1 MRSILLINKI
11 KDYQIN
17 YQTFILKQLQINRFI
32 QTNLYRI
39 LIQQLQNN
47 KIKSVEMQT
56 LRLIIFLA
64 IFLNCIYCNNPD
76 VEYLSLSQLNSQIFE
91 GNTYQQNKTYQLDP
105 SIFSKQYGSYF
116 IEMELNINR
125 FEQDDIQILFA
136 LSQTFSLQQNNKTNH
151 YEADF
156 IDKRGFYM
164 KKKYYRIDFEKSY
177 LIEQNP
183 LYLTIFQATQNVI
196 NLSFTLK
203 FGIQDSGFQKMCPF
217 DCFSQN
223 SQGICNQKT
232 GKCECLKGYFDFD
245 CSRQSL
251 NLDFYREQSNN
262 YPYYFT
268 WKTTFSKQQKAAF
281 YYQIQNEL
289 SGYLYLQIKK
299 RDKILSTKKIS
310 ENDDLGYLNIFFT
323 SENQNSSNLF
333 VADIF
338 FSTNSFR
345 LTEQQLIDGE
355 EIFLYSFKPVQR
367 NLLND
372 ERDTTKN
379 HQDHQSTNFNNQINL
394 QNYIQLLF
402 GFRQEWKYQQDNDII
417 EYDMVLLMKNEGPQ
431 QQLLQDASLL
441 SSKNTI
447 IVMSIILVLLIF
459 ILIILVVYLH
469 RKTQLI
475 NIAISNMKKKKFK
488 KEEELN
494 NVLDLIP
501 PFKYTQELKNQLQ
514 QGQEE
519 APACPVCLCEFEL
532 DEDIRK
538 TYCSHHFHADCLQE
552 WIKKQ
557 KNCPQCRNILTPR
570 TMAIKQQNP
579 QQNGIQDQSQIVQ
592 IFKSPKK
599 NKDYIQQIDV
609 DISINISKISKKSN
623 SPTKISQKFH
633 SPNKFSKK
641 SASPPKISLEQKIP
655 DISDIITTVRPHNK
669 KLSMKRAQS
678 QLPQFKNC
686 YTPQNISLQ
695 QIQSFDNTI
704 DASIKIKSDPH
715 IPPISNLM
723 QSDFQGVTMFT
734 ENQTQAGER
743 TNSHFKNR
751 GSILS
756 QANSMLDS
764 NHKIKQ
770 SENVMNKSSKF
781 KKADS
786 LSWSEN

>member
-1 MRSILLINKI
+1 M
-11 KDYQIN
+11 QI
-17 YQTFILKQLQINRFI
+17 FGF
-32 QTNLYRI
+32 
-39 LIQQLQNN
+39 
-47 KIKSVEMQT
+47 
-56 LRLIIFLA
+56 IIFLA
-64 IFLNCIYCNNPD
+64 IFINFINCNNQD
-76 VEYLSLSQLNSQIFE
+76 VEYLALSQLKSYFFE
-91 GNTYQQNKTYQLDP
+91 GNTSQQNKTYQLDP
-105 SIFSKQYGSYF
+105 NIFSKQYGSYF
-116 IEMELNINR
+116 IEMELDINR
-125 FEQDDIQILFA
+125 FEQDDIQVLFA
-136 LSQTFSLQQNNKTNH
+136 LSQTFSLQYNNKTSH

-183 LYLTIFQATQNVI
+183 LYLTVFQATKNVT

-203 FGIQDSGFQKMCPF
+203 FGIQDRGQQKMCPF

-223 SQGICNQKT
+223 SQGVCNQNT
-232 GKCECLKGYFDFD
+232 GKCQCLKGYFDFD

-262 YPYYFT
+262 SPYYFS

-281 YYQIQNEL
+281 YYQIQNQL

-299 RDKILSTKKIS
+299 RDQNLSTKKIS

-323 SENQNSSNLF
+323 SENQNSQNLF

-338 FSTNSFR
+338 FSTESFR
-345 LTEQQLIDGE
+345 VTEQQLIDGE
-355 EIFLYSFKPVQR
+355 EIFLQSFNPEQR

-372 ERDTTKN
+372 KSDSAKN
-379 HQDHQSTNFNNQINL
+379 YQDHQNTNFNNQINL
-394 QNYIQLLF
+394 LNQIQLLF
-402 GFRQEWKYQQDNDII
+402 GFRQEWKYQQDNDVI
-417 EYDMVLLMKNEGPQ
+417 EYDMILLMKDEGPQ
-431 QQLLQDASLL
+431 QQLLNDSTIL

-447 IVMSIILVLLIF
+447 IVMSIILVFLI
-459 ILIILVVYLH
+459 IVLIILVVYLH

-475 NIAISNMKKKKFK
+475 NIAISNMKKKKSK

-514 QGQEE
+514 EGQEE
-519 APACPVCLCEFEL
+519 EPACPVCLCEFEL

-570 TMAIKQQNP
+570 TMAVKQSNP
-579 QQNGIQDQSQIVQ
+579 QQNGVQDQSQVVQ

-623 SPTKISQKFH
+623 SPNKTSQRFH
-633 SPNKFSKK
+633 SPNKLSKK
-641 SASPPKISLEQKIP
+641 SASPPKLQLEQKIA
-655 DISDIITTVRPHNK
+655 DLSDIITTVRPHNK
-669 KLSMKRAQS
+669 KLSRKRTQS
-678 QLPQFKNC
+678 QLPQIKNS

-743 TNSHFKNR
+743 TNSHLKNR

-764 NHKIKQ
+764 IHKMNQ
-770 SENVMNKSSKF
+770 NENTINKLSKF

-786 LSWSEN
+786 LFGNEN